1 MLAAGANDGH
11 MRIVVGDLRAALLEE
26 VEQHVAGRLAVVVYV
41 RLVGQANDENLAAV
55 EGFFLRVERL
65 LQTMHHIHRHGGVHL
80 AGQLDELGVL
90 PILACLPRE
99 VEWIN
104 RDAMPAKT
112 GAGIES
118 HVAERFGLRGV
129 DDFPHVNAH
138 RGIDLLEFVHQ
149 RDVHAAEDVLEQLG
163 RLGGTAGRDRHDG
176 LDGLAVKLDRALQA
190 GRRKAADDFGDLRND
205 AVGVTGIFA
214 LGGKGEVEVHA
225 RLHAVALEHGAQVLI
240 RSAGIS
246 RGFEHHKQALV
257 DVRQDGLAGLDDV
270 ADVGFAVFVERS
282 RDADDDGVELLDG
295 GEVRGRA
302 EALGVD
308 LLLNRRRRDVFD
320 VALAR
325 IQRDD
330 LPVINVEAGDLHA
343 GAGELQG

>member
-1 MLAAGANDGH
+1 M
-11 MRIVVGDLRAALLEE
+11 
-26 VEQHVAGRLAVVVYV
+26 
-41 RLVGQANDENLAAV
+41 
-55 EGFFLRVERL
+55 
-65 LQTMHHIHRHGGVHL
+65 
-80 AGQLDELGVL
+80 
-90 PILACLPRE
+90 
-99 VEWIN
+99 
-104 RDAMPAKT
+104 
-112 GAGIES
+112 
-118 HVAERFGLRGV
+118 
-129 DDFPHVNAH
+129 
-138 RGIDLLEFVHQ
+138 
-149 RDVHAAEDVLEQLG
+149 
-163 RLGGTAGRDRHDG
+163 
-176 LDGLAVKLDRALQA
+176 
-190 GRRKAADDFGDLRND
+190 
-205 AVGVTGIFA
+205 
-214 LGGKGEVEVHA
+214 
-225 RLHAVALEHGAQVLI
+225 
-240 RSAGIS
+240 
-246 RGFEHHKQALV
+246 